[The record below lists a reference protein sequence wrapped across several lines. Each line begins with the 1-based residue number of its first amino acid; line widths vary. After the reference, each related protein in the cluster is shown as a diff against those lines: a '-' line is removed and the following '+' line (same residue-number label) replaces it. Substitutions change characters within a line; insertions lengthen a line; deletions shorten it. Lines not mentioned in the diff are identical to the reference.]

1 MSESNREK
9 LLISLGNLER
19 GVRRLDEAL
28 AEPATNSLAVDGTI
42 QRFEFVI
49 ELFWKTFRRALLEEG
64 VETRTPREA
73 LTAANRAGWL
83 EDPDLWITMLKD
95 RNETSHLYNEQMARA
110 IYDRIH
116 SYQPAFA
123 SALALLT
130 TRHGQP
136 TP

>member
-1 MSESNREK
+1 MSADNREK
-9 LLISLGNLER
+9 LLTSLGNLER

-83 EDPDLWITMLKD
+83 EDPDLWLAMLKD
-95 RNETSHLYNEQMARA
+95 RNETSRIYNEQMARA

-116 SYQPAFA
+116 SYQPAFQG
-123 SALALLT
+123 ALELLT
-130 TRHGQP
+130 ARYRQP
-136 TP
+136 NP